1 MEKNLKITG
10 MTCSACAGR
19 IERAMNKLE
28 GIEQAKVN
36 FATEKLYVTF
46 NESSITEPDIIA
58 AIKKAG
64 YGIDDGQQKEKMS
77 PEKILLI
84 RFIVSAIFAL
94 PLMIISMG
102 HMLNAAPRY
111 NQSRKKSA

>member
-10 MTCSACAGR
+10 MTCSACSGR
-19 IERAMNKLE
+19 IERTLGKLD

-46 NESSITEPDIIA
+46 NESEITEDDIVS

-64 YGIDDGQQKEKMS
+64 YGIDDGQEKKSMPPHQK
-77 PEKILLI
+77 LLI
-84 RFIVSAIFAL
+84 RFIISAVFAV
-94 PLMIISMG
+94 PLMIIS
-102 HMLNAAPRY
+102 
-111 NQSRKKSA
+111 

>member
-19 IERAMNKLE
+19 IERAMKKLD
-28 GIEQAKVN
+28 GIDDARVN

-46 NESSITEPDIIA
+46 NESQITENDIVS

-64 YGIDDGQQKEKMS
+64 YSYRCKLDMDTKKC
-77 PEKILLI
+77 
-84 RFIVSAIFAL
+84 
-94 PLMIISMG
+94 LMLEFDCEI
-102 HMLNAAPRY
+102 
-111 NQSRKKSA
+111 